1 MGTFELKLYKK
12 DNKFYLLTN
21 LYNWS
26 DKKLVDF
33 AKLLEKYDPDAVIF

>member
-1 MGTFELKLYKK
+1 MRTFELKLYKK

-26 DKKLVDF
+26 DKN
-33 AKLLEKYDPDAVIF
+33 LLISQSY